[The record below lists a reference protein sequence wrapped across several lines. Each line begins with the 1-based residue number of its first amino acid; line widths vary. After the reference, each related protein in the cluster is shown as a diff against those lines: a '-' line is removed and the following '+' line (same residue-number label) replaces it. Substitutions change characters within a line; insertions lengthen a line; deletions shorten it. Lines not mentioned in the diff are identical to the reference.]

1 MLANCFFEFRINI
14 VLCFNAPYFTKY
26 LGKVKIPYISAL
38 RFKFKHCDQHKNRT
52 VNAFL
57 TILGKKEL

>member
-1 MLANCFFEFRINI
+1 MLC
-14 VLCFNAPYFTKY
+14 LNAPYFTKY
-26 LGKVKIPYISAL
+26 LGKIKILYISAL